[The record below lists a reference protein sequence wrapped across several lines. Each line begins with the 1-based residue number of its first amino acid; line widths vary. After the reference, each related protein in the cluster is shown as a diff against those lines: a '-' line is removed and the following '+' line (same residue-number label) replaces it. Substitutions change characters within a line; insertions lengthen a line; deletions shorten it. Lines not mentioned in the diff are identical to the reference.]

1 MDIKSKV
8 NKILKYLKSICF
20 ILLLGMLGGS
30 IAIFIKN
37 IFNMET
43 GSVADWIGSL
53 GTILSLVF
61 IYVQI
66 REARDEY
73 SRQYNFNFYS

>member
-1 MDIKSKV
+1 MGIKSKV

-37 IFNMET
+37 T
-43 GSVADWIGSL
+43 RGAS
-53 GTILSLVF
+53 
-61 IYVQI
+61 
-66 REARDEY
+66 
-73 SRQYNFNFYS
+73 

>member
-1 MDIKSKV
+1 MGIKSKV

-43 GSVADWIGSL
+43 GSVARL
-53 GTILSLVF
+53 
-61 IYVQI
+61 
-66 REARDEY
+66 
-73 SRQYNFNFYS
+73 